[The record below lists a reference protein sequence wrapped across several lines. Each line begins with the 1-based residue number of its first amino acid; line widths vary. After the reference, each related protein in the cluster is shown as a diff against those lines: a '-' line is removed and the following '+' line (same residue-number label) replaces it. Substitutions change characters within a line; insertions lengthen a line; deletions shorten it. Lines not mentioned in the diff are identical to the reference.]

1 MPRMDALPTGQA
13 KRVLQ
18 VARAAASFALCA
30 ALTLT
35 GTRAYALFI
44 VNQPWV
50 KPGARTSEA
59 YMVLTSTEGATLIGV
74 RSPVAASASLRAAAT
89 SGERVRATFAMPAG
103 LPIALRP
110 GAERIALS
118 GLSRPL
124 KLGQRVALTLTIE
137 TAAGRREEILVDA
150 EVRNESPL
158 DAERRAHHR

>member
-1 MPRMDALPTGQA
+1 MNLAALRHQLPASRMALAG
-13 KRVLQ
+13 
-18 VARAAASFALCA
+18 AAAFALLA
-30 ALTLT
+30 SDAS
-35 GTRAYALFI
+35 ALFI